1 MKVKLPP
8 PQPAPLNLETPVH
21 LETPAVVG
29 AWRLHMVLS
38 ADPQRQRQVLNLGAG
53 EAYAAGLTIGR
64 VENSQPSLQVE
75 DTTLSRRHVT
85 LSPEGVRGV
94 NVQDL
99 SSSNGTFVDGQRID
113 TALAAHGSVVRA
125 GANVLV
131 VVWHAGK
138 GQVAPMRL
146 CDRRH
151 ELLDIA
157 DVLVPIK
164 HPSGALSP
172 WRTLLQEDTAELLL
186 LYAWPDDKT
195 EFVDTLQHL
204 RRRYA
209 GVPLNPQALPARMQP
224 GQTGRQG
231 AVTLDLRPPTGAI
244 KPRGA

>member
-1 MKVKLPP
+1 MKVKP
-8 PQPAPLNLETPVH
+8 PQPQPAALDLEPRASGGMWRVH
-21 LETPAVVG
+21 V
-29 AWRLHMVLS
+29 VLS
-38 ADPQRQRQVLNLGAG
+38 ADPARQRQVLDLGTSG
-53 EAYAAGLTIGR
+53 AYPEGLVIGR
-64 VENSQPSLQVE
+64 VENPQPSLTVE
-75 DTTLSRRHVT
+75 DTTLSRRHVELT
-85 LSPEGVRGV
+85 PEGDRAVQVR
-94 NVQDL
+94 DL
-99 SSSNGTFVDGQRID
+99 GSSNGTFVDGQRID
-113 TALAAHGSVVRA
+113 EVLATHGSVVRA

-131 VVWHAGK
+131 VVWQAGK

-157 DVLVPIK
+157 DVLVPVK
-164 HPSGALSP
+164 HPSGVLSP

-209 GVPLNPQALPARMQP
+209 GAPLSPQALPARMQP